1 MHFPNFSESAFF
13 TKLFPTEQARTYAT
27 VIGLLLMMLFVTAL
41 STFFFAGQSL
51 RLDEAQSLWQT
62 SRTPVAIFYVVA
74 QDVHVPLYHELLHFW
89 RLFVGNSVASDRMM
103 SLVFY
108 LISIPGM
115 YLLGKK
121 AYGRSIGIWGALLLT
136 LSPFMNW
143 YGNEIRM
150 YTLFVMMVI
159 FNQYFFIQLWKG
171 KRADT
176 WFGYAVT
183 AVLGVFSHYF
193 FFLTLAAQALFFF
206 LNIKL
211 FPKGSL
217 WKFMVTAGI
226 VVVSYIPWVTYVLY
240 LGQAINQTP
249 NLIRPSTVDLFSAF
263 QQFIFGFSN
272 NDINTVFLS
281 LWPLALLFGFFAL
294 QRHRK
299 LLPETEYLMLSVFV
313 PVAIAFLGSYL
324 ITPVFVSRYLILTV
338 PSLYLC
344 LLDLFNAFTPR
355 TSFIIR
361 FGMVLLMAVMMG
373 VEIFSPT
380 NPVKEDYREVS
391 NYLQTNAKS
400 QDVVIISAPFT
411 VYPIEYYYHGQ
422 APVSTL
428 PIWNQY
434 AYGATPPF
442 VQAQLPQQVASSTE
456 DAQNVWLV
464 LSYDQGY
471 QKNIQ
476 TYFDDH
482 FQKLTTITFSPGLTV
497 QEYKLRYDTPLSG
510 DRLPS

>member
-1 MHFPNFSESAFF
+1 MKFSTFSEDAFF
-13 TKLFPTEQARTYAT
+13 AKLFPTERARMFAT
-27 VIGLLLMMLFVTAL
+27 TIGILLMMLLVTAL
-41 STFFFAGQSL
+41 SAFFFSGQSL

-62 SRTPVAIFYVVA
+62 SRTPLAIFYVVA

-89 RLFVGNSVASDRMM
+89 RLFIGNSVASARMM

-108 LISIPGM
+108 LASIPGM
-115 YLLGKK
+115 YFLGKK
-121 AYGRSIGIWGALLLT
+121 AYGRSIGIWGALLLA

-183 AVLGVFSHYF
+183 AVLGAFAHYF
-193 FFLTLAAQALFFF
+193 FFLTLAAQVIFYFTHLK
-206 LNIKL
+206 I
-211 FPKGSL
+211 FPKGSF
-217 WKFMVTAGI
+217 WKFVASAG
-226 VVVSYIPWVTYVLY
+226 VVVLTYIPWISYVLF
-240 LGQAINQTP
+240 LGQAFNQTP
-249 NLIRPSTVDLFSAF
+249 DLAKPSTVDFFSAI
-263 QQFIFGFSN
+263 QQFIFGFTN

-281 LWPLALLFGFFAL
+281 LWPLALLFAFFAL

-299 LLPETEYLMLSVFV
+299 ISNETQYFMLSVFV
-313 PVAIAFLGSYL
+313 PLAIAFLASYI

-344 LLDLFNAFTPR
+344 LLDLFNSFTKR
-355 TSFIIR
+355 TSLIIR
-361 FGMVLLMAVMMG
+361 SGLVVLMAIMLG

-380 NPVKEDYREVS
+380 NPVKENYREVS
-391 NYLQTNAKS
+391 NYLEANVKS
-400 QDVVIISAPFT
+400 QDVVIVSAPFT
-411 VYPIEYYYHGQ
+411 VYPLEYYYHGE
-422 APVSTL
+422 APISTL

-434 AYGATPPF
+434 AYGPTPAFSEAT
-442 VQAQLPQQVASSTE
+442 LPQQVASSTE
-456 DAQNVWLV
+456 DAQEVWLV

-471 QKNIQ
+471 QQNIQ

-482 FQKLTTITFSPGLTV
+482 YQRISVKTFSPDLTV
-497 QEYKLRYDTPLSG
+497 QLYKLRYDTPISG
-510 DRLPS
+510 DRVTQ